1 MGEMGLAAIY
11 PKPKLSKAGQ
21 GAEHKI
27 YPYRLRGQRID
38 SINQV
43 WSTDIT
49 FVPMPKGYVYLMAIM
64 DWYSRYVLEWE
75 LSVTMDSEFC
85 LEALS
90 RALQKA
96 QPQIFNS
103 DQGSQFTS
111 HSFTGRLL
119 EKGITISMDGRGRC
133 FDNIWL
139 ERLWRSVKHAEVYLK
154 NYGCVDEAMVGL
166 GNYFDKY
173 NHYRPHQSL
182 DYFTPAQVYKG
193 NLKLEQA
200 VILP

>member
-27 YPYRLRGQRID
+27 YPYRLHGQRID

-85 LEALS
+85 LEALA

-139 ERLWRSVKHAEVYLK
+139 ERLWRSVKHEGAPVKGLK
-154 NYGCVDEAMVGL
+154 DSEFV
-166 GNYFDKY
+166 
-173 NHYRPHQSL
+173 SS
-182 DYFTPAQVYKG
+182 
-193 NLKLEQA
+193 KLTSWG
-200 VILP
+200 